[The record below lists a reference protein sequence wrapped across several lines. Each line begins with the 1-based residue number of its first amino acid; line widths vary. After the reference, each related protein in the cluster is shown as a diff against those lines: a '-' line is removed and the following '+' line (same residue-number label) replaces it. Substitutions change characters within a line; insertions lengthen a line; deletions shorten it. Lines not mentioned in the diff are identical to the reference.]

1 MGKEE
6 DITTASPA
14 ACEGLLLYLW
24 TTSSRLILGGAKKI
38 REKRIQST
46 TPSILEWIALGG
58 RSESWD
64 KSVRLMF
71 AFGLEL
77 HCFARNTM
85 DVMVK
90 SGNRLFPPIAI
101 DVYGCCTTR
110 SSMRFVFLPHETRAV
125 SVLKNLFFIFES
137 FDVIG
142 LHTS

>member
-1 MGKEE
+1 MRRSAFVSM
-6 DITTASPA
+6 DDFRQID
-14 ACEGLLLYLW
+14 
-24 TTSSRLILGGAKKI
+24 LGRSQKI

-46 TPSILEWIALGG
+46 ILEFIALGG

-71 AFGLEL
+71 AFRVETAPLRSEHDGCPGEEWYQALSS
-77 HCFARNTM
+77 F
-85 DVMVK
+85 
-90 SGNRLFPPIAI
+90 SI

-110 SSMRFVFLPHETRAV
+110 SSMRFVFLPHKTWAV
-125 SVLKNLFFIFES
+125 SLLKNLFFILES